1 MAMVRGMN
9 TNGAERLHQW
19 CGASAQHVRDMSTMI
34 TYQSLEVYMV
44 LTSFNYEKN
53 KFYDVKSN
61 LNVRSYSG
69 DRYFMWKYG
78 SRKQNMA

>member
-9 TNGAERLHQW
+9 TNDAERLHQW

-44 LTSFNYEKN
+44 LKLFNENVTSIL
-53 KFYDVKSN
+53 V
-61 LNVRSYSG
+61 
-69 DRYFMWKYG
+69 
-78 SRKQNMA
+78 